1 MSAGSACHQG
11 TLRSGSI
18 IAVRL
23 STISASSVDLG
34 GQLNLQSAPAR
45 YDHVASVSIGRQ
57 VLLAHEGCNKPLV
70 LDPLAAVIHDL
81 LDGRTTLAE
90 IAEDL
95 EHIFPGS
102 GQQKRAY
109 LVDLVLAL
117 GAGAFIDSVRLG
129 KPPDAR
135 RIHPP
140 IEPGSCLAKQLG
152 LDRGAMIQ
160 VGAHGAPGFR
170 FGSTDLDVLDE
181 VVATLPA
188 PFELEP
194 LDDRWIEV
202 VFARLTTGRRP
213 RVQQLLGTL
222 GDPLYA
228 TRDPEEARGALRR
241 SVAGLATIA
250 RQPGTT
256 WFDGPVLVTDAGL
269 TLVHPGLRHLIVT
282 QLRLPLE
289 RAGVS
294 LAPTTVVRAH
304 GGPAGIAGTIPADPL
319 ERSLER
325 DLKVLGMVVP
335 PGRSEPTEHAQLA
348 AHVLHRWNDA
358 HLALIPLVLALPFEK
373 IPSDA
378 SVDHVV
384 QAVVG
389 VAHGRAVA

>member
-1 MSAGSACHQG
+1 
-11 TLRSGSI
+11 
-18 IAVRL
+18 
-23 STISASSVDLG
+23 
-34 GQLNLQSAPAR
+34 
-45 YDHVASVSIGRQ
+45 
-57 VLLAHEGCNKPLV
+57 
-70 LDPLAAVIHDL
+70 
-81 LDGRTTLAE
+81 
-90 IAEDL
+90 
-95 EHIFPGS
+95 
-102 GQQKRAY
+102 
-109 LVDLVLAL
+109 
-117 GAGAFIDSVRLG
+117 
-129 KPPDAR
+129 
-135 RIHPP
+135 
-140 IEPGSCLAKQLG
+140 
-152 LDRGAMIQ
+152 MIQ

-222 GDPLYA
+222 GDPLLPTG

-241 SVAGLATIA
+241 SVAGLATIP

-294 LAPTTVVRAH
+294 LAPTLELTVGQLELRGLFRPIH
-304 GGPAGIAGTIPADPL
+304 SKGPWSGTSRCWEWL
-319 ERSLER
+319 S
-325 DLKVLGMVVP
+325 